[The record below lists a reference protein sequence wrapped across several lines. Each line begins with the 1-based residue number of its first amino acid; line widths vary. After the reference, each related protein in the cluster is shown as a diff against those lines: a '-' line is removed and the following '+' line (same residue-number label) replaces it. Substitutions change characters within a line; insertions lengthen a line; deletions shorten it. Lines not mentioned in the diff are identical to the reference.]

1 VLEMDKIWA
10 NLSEDLLE
18 QIIYLV
24 VLIQMCK
31 AHGAFKIIYHT
42 EHRNTPDFIPKKGI
56 VWAAKI
62 ALPAKDPHFVTTLPH
77 R

>member
-1 VLEMDKIWA
+1 
-10 NLSEDLLE
+10 
-18 QIIYLV
+18 
-24 VLIQMCK
+24 MCK